1 MATYKL
7 IQDIE
12 AEDHILGPLTLR
24 QFIYA
29 LVAAFCIYMCFIGLT
44 KHILPLLVVF
54 LPIALL
60 AGFFAFPFGKDQPTE
75 IWALAKIRFLFMP
88 RRRIWDQS
96 GIKELVTVTV
106 PKKAE
111 KIYTDGLSQ
120 VEVRSRL
127 HALADTIDSRGW
139 AIKNVNVNMYGQ
151 PALAGPSS
159 DRLID
164 ISNIPQAVPDYDVAA
179 SDDMLDEQN
188 SPVAQQFS
196 QMIGASSQAHRQQL
210 IDQLNGVRATAAQQA
225 AAPADYWFLNQTL
238 PPPGMPAGNAVFD
251 QPPVVAPGADNA
263 AAAASDITPEEAALL
278 ERAKQQEA
286 TQSVAY
292 GHLHTIQPLTTA
304 SQESSG
310 KNQGAGTGPITGNQ
324 PVTPTQNAVSGQQPA
339 GSAQPDPAILELA
352 GNNDLDIATLAR
364 QAKKTKGQDDG
375 EVVIS
380 LH

>member
-29 LVAAFCIYMCFIGLT
+29 LVAAFCLYMCFIGLT
-44 KHILPLLVVF
+44 KHVWPLLAIF

-75 IWALAKIRFLFMP
+75 VWALAKIRFLFMP

-96 GIKELVTVTV
+96 GIKELVTITV
-106 PKKAE
+106 PKKIE
-111 KIYTDGLSQ
+111 KVYTDGLSQ
-120 VEVRSRL
+120 TEVRSRL
-127 HALADTIDSRGW
+127 SALASTIDSRGW
-139 AIKNVNVNMYGQ
+139 AIKNVNVSMYGQ
-151 PALAGPSS
+151 PALVGTS

-164 ISNIPQAVPDYDVAA
+164 PSNIPQAVPDYDITA

-188 SPVAQQFS
+188 NPVAQQFS

-210 IDQLNGVRATAAQQA
+210 VNQLNDTSTPPAAQSGT
-225 AAPADYWFLNQTL
+225 PADYWFLNQTAAPGAV
-238 PPPGMPAGNAVFD
+238 PPGNAVFD
-251 QPPVVAPGADNA
+251 SQVVLPGTD
-263 AAAASDITPEEAALL
+263 ASNGPKAGEATPEEEALVA
-278 ERAKQQEA
+278 EHAKQQEHSQA
-286 TQSVAY
+286 VSY
-292 GHLHTIQPLTTA
+292 NHLRTVQPLSAQPQAPSPAPAVQAPVNDSQTA
-304 SQESSG
+304 Q
-310 KNQGAGTGPITGNQ
+310 ADT
-324 PVTPTQNAVSGQQPA
+324 
-339 GSAQPDPAILELA
+339 GSATPDPAILELA
-352 GNNDLDIATLAR
+352 GNNDLDVATLAR
-364 QAKKTKGQDDG
+364 QAKKAKGSDDD